1 MLLFVN
7 LSLSITME
15 AILEVVASIM
25 ATVVVLSLVIIANI
39 TTLEP
44 AVVNIAFPAEHL
56 ESDLELRHM

>member
-1 MLLFVN
+1 
-7 LSLSITME
+7 ME
-15 AILEVVASIM
+15 AILEVVGCIM

-44 AVVNIAFPAEHL
+44 ASVVNIAFPAKHL